1 MVLVQ
6 RCTRHLRVFN
16 GVVILKMEKIS
27 ELFSKKSSI
36 IWHDLRLA
44 PYDLPEE
51 NQQIITTIETVNG
64 DRIVH
69 TDIFIKYLD
78 DSQYNY
84 SWIIKYIN
92 SQGIVED
99 TIFWEEVI
107 AWAELPIPYLIERDP
122 I

>member
-1 MVLVQ
+1 
-6 RCTRHLRVFN
+6 
-16 GVVILKMEKIS
+16 MEKVS

-36 IWHDLRLA
+36 VWHDLRLA

-84 SWIIKYIN
+84 SWIIKYVN